1 MDRPDYDYTE
11 PVDVEMFEAG
21 GEEGS
26 GFHISN
32 VAADHYHRSE
42 ALERTGAIDI
52 QCTLERVFHGTMST
66 GNDRKF
72 ASLIVMK
79 WTFKR
84 QRKRSRISEATIVL
98 TFEPGSPNG
107 GDIEVEKISFD
118 DVYSLMSTTHQE
130 TTTTGLEGTI
140 GAGFGIDASLG
151 GKWEKSS
158 TIERQDAITLSGSKH
173 VLNNRPP
180 NRQAK
185 WTLLEKETQPTGIP
199 TSLTTAVLVSRQ
211 DNEVFLCD
219 LDFSCKTDLK
229 TAASSIFKRIPYDD
243 PIVFQPNPRVPGTRP
258 NRNVVYDTQEDLG
271 AKDMGE
277 FCDVTYSVEIARK

>member
-1 MDRPDYDYTE
+1 MDQTDYTE
-11 PVDVEMFEAG
+11 PVDIDLFEAG

-52 QCTLERVFHGTMST
+52 QCSLERVFHGTMST
-66 GNDRKF
+66 GSDRKY

-79 WTFKR
+79 WSFKR

-98 TFEPGSPNG
+98 TFGPGGPDG

-118 DVYSLMSTTHQE
+118 DFYSLMSTTHQE
-130 TTTTGLEGTI
+130 TTTVGLEGTM
-140 GAGFGIDASLG
+140 GASFGMTTSLG

-158 TIERQDAITLSGSKH
+158 TIERRDAITLSGGKH

-199 TSLTTAVLVSRQ
+199 TSLTTAVLVSRP
-211 DNEVFLCD
+211 DKEMFLCD
-219 LDFSCKTDLK
+219 INFSCKTDLK
-229 TAASSIFKRIPYDD
+229 TAVSSIFKTIPDND
-243 PIVFQPNPRVPGTRP
+243 PIIFQPNPEKPGTRP
-258 NRNVVYDTQEDLG
+258 NQNVVYDVEEDLG
-271 AKDMGE
+271 AKDLGE

>member
-1 MDRPDYDYTE
+1 MDQTDYTE
-11 PVDVEMFEAG
+11 PVDVDIFEAG

-42 ALERTGAIDI
+42 ALERTGAIDV

-72 ASLIVMK
+72 ASLIVTK

-98 TFEPGSPNG
+98 TFEPGSPEG

-118 DVYSLMSTTHQE
+118 DTYSLMSTTHQE

-199 TSLTTAVLVSRQ
+199 TSLTTAVLVSRR
-211 DNEVFLCD
+211 DKEVFLCD

-229 TAASSIFKRIPYDD
+229 TTASSIFKRIPYDD
-243 PIVFQPNPRVPGTRP
+243 PIVFQPNPGVPGTRP
-258 NRNVVYDTQEDLG
+258 NRNVVYDTREDLG
-271 AKDMGE
+271 TKVMGE